1 MENQEDSFPLKLY
14 HYISKFPEV
23 QLKNEA
29 EISEINRK
37 KIKFSERYP
46 EAAGSARAHPAGYPL
61 PSLLQ
66 IYKPAGIN
74 LLPA

>member
-37 KIKFSERYP
+37 VTVHASTEF
-46 EAAGSARAHPAGYPL
+46 YPL
-61 PSLLQ
+61 HRGTDYRIVLGYGQDGLL
-66 IYKPAGIN
+66 
-74 LLPA
+74 LLS